1 MPGPLRRFRSCRTV
15 HEAAFVAVILTG
27 AIVAEGMDMAVE
39 DDSVS
44 VATMGVS
51 GEEGVAV
58 ITMVAGWSGRTQAVM
73 KRIKNPRYRSTPREN
88 RWR

>member
-1 MPGPLRRFRSCRTV
+1 V

-39 DDSVS
+39 GDSVS

-58 ITMVAGWSGRTQAVM
+58 ITIVVGWSGRMQAVM
-73 KRIKNPRYRSTPREN
+73 KRIKNPRYRSMPREN

>member
-1 MPGPLRRFRSCRTV
+1 V
-15 HEAAFVAVILTG
+15 HEATFVAVILTG

-58 ITMVAGWSGRTQAVM
+58 ITMVAGWSGRMQAVM
-73 KRIKNPRYRSTPREN
+73 KRITNPRYRSIPREN